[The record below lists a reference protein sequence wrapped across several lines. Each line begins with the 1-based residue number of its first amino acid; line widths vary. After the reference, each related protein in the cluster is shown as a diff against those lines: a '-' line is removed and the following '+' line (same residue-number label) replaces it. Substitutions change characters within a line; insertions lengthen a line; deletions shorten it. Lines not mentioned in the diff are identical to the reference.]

1 MKGFVPANLI
11 GIYVNAD
18 DIEHDV
24 KATGF
29 LDLSIY
35 KIHTTPQIL
44 HSFID
49 QHSLLVRFNRQVQA
63 KLIGLDGD
71 RIDFTRVPMDSYF
84 ASAIADFIRHQLL
97 ELGENFTF
105 ETVMSSPD
113 KVEFLELAQRKGYRT
128 YLYYVS
134 TDSVDINI
142 QRVANRVAEG
152 GHNVPEDKI
161 RKRYKGSLDL
171 LPAAVEA
178 THRAYIF
185 DNSEAEAVLLAEVTD
200 GTDFEFR
207 FENLPDWFV
216 ENYVDKVLG
225 AAED

>member
-1 MKGFVPANLI
+1 MSRRTF

-18 DIEHDV
+18 DIEHEV
-24 KATGF
+24 KETGF
-29 LDLSIY
+29 LDLSSYTIR
-35 KIHTTPQIL
+35 TTPQAL

-49 QHSLLVRFNRQVQA
+49 EHALLVRFNRQGQA
-63 KLIGLDGD
+63 KLIGLNGD
-71 RIDFTRVPMDSYF
+71 RVDFTFVPMDSYF

-152 GHNVPEDKI
+152 GHDVPEDKI

-178 THRAYIF
+178 TDRAYIF
-185 DNSEAEAVLLAEVTD
+185 DNSEAEAVLLAEVTN
-200 GTDFEFR
+200 GIDFEFR
-207 FENLPDWFV
+207 FEDLPDWFV
-216 ENYVDKVLG
+216 ENYVNKVVG
-225 AAED
+225 AVED

>member
-1 MKGFVPANLI
+1 MKGVVPANLI

-18 DIEHDV
+18 DIEKEVRD
-24 KATGF
+24 TCF
-29 LDLSIY
+29 LDLRAY
-35 KIHTTPQIL
+35 KIHTTPEAL

-49 QHSLLVRFNRQVQA
+49 QHALLVRFNRQDQA
-63 KLIGLDGD
+63 KLIGLKDH
-71 RIDFTRVPMDSYF
+71 RIDFTVVPIDSYF
-84 ASAIADFIRHQLL
+84 ASAISDFIRHQLL

-113 KVEFLELAQRKGYRT
+113 KVQFLELAQRKGYRT
-128 YLYYVS
+128 YLYYIS

-142 QRVANRVAEG
+142 KRVANRVAEG
-152 GHNVPEDKI
+152 GHDVPEDKI

-178 THRAYIF
+178 TNRAYIF
-185 DNSEAEAVLLAEVTD
+185 DNSEAEAVLLAEITD

-207 FENLPDWFV
+207 FEDLPDWFV
-216 ENYVDKVLG
+216 EGYVNKVVSS
-225 AAED
+225 D

>member
-18 DIEHDV
+18 DIEYEV

-29 LDLSIY
+29 LDLSTY
-35 KIHTTPQIL
+35 KIHTTPQTL
-44 HSFID
+44 HAFID
-49 QHSLLVRFNRQVQA
+49 QHSLLVRFNRQAQA
-63 KLIGLDGD
+63 KLIGLAGD
-71 RIDFTRVPMDSYF
+71 RIDFTCVPMDSYF
-84 ASAIADFIRHQLL
+84 ASAVADFIRHQLL

-113 KVEFLELAQRKGYRT
+113 KVEFLELAQRRGYRT

-178 THRAYIF
+178 TNRAYIF

-207 FENLPDWFV
+207 FEDLPDWFV
-216 ENYVDKVLG
+216 ENYVNKVVG